1 MPSVARRGVG
11 RPQRPAPRRRRPPS
25 RPPSTSCN
33 VVFWTLGSHLG
44 PARILARAHC
54 PPEDLGLPLAGGR
67 PQRPP
72 ASIRKS
78 NGAASE
84 RVGAGVGG
92 GRQRA
97 SGYGRRLAA
106 LPAWGDCSTIRMGRP
121 KPQARQC
128 LGASARARLPP
139 FSHDN
144 RATPP
149 SRQRSLTGAP
159 ARSALPPTSTP
170 LPPSPKSCPFAFP
183 NAHQWA
189 LWAPIGE
196 RQAEIFG
203 RAVSAGQNASR
214 TPVAD
219 SGTDHPNARP
229 PSAAVNPAVS
239 SYPQRLI
246 RSFIRSCTY

>member
-97 SGYGRRLAA
+97 SGYGRRFAA

-128 LGASARARLPP
+128 LGASACARLPP

-144 RATPP
+144 GATPP

-159 ARSALPPTSTP
+159 ARSALPLPFPP
-170 LPPSPKSCPFAFP
+170 LPKA
-183 NAHQWA
+183 A
-189 LWAPIGE
+189 LLLFRMLTNGRCGRRTP
-196 RQAEIFG
+196 RQAADGTTTLGG
-203 RAVSAGQNASR
+203 RQPCGLLS
-214 TPVAD
+214 PPK
-219 SGTDHPNARP
+219 PN
-229 PSAAVNPAVS
+229 
-239 SYPQRLI
+239 
-246 RSFIRSCTY
+246 T